1 MSHQT
6 EEIAKFRK
14 FQLYQAEERAKREMI
29 LKIGIKR
36 NDPCWCGS
44 SKKYKRCHWK
54 EENLVTN

>member
-1 MSHQT
+1 MSQQT

-29 LKIGIKR
+29 LKADIKR

-44 SKKYKRCHWK
+44 SKKYKRCHWE